1 MAKKKMPP
9 EILELFKKKAGKDSP
24 ESDKEKRKEAVSKAR
39 QRLKEKAKS
48 KAE

>member
-24 ESDKEKRKEAVSKAR
+24 KNDTEKRKEAITKAR
-39 QRLKEKAKS
+39 QRLEEKAKS